1 VRIYSRALTAA
12 EIISDME
19 GNVADFVAPER
30 VADDDVNSQRALPI
44 HELVHTLCE
53 IAYDLTDKYIPIAAA
68 RGAVCS
74 WRSLALASG
83 FRVLVHFSRPRTS
96 S

>member
-1 VRIYSRALTAA
+1 
-12 EIISDME
+12 ME

-53 IAYDLTDKYIPIAAA
+53 ISYDLTDKYIPIAAA
-68 RGAVCS
+68 RGAVFS